1 MRIVRHAL
9 ALLVVAAPLGCQ
21 SPSPEGSRVQEALRT
36 GAAGALAARV
46 AVTPAVRDDS
56 SALPR
61 ATQGDRGLRFEADDA
76 HQAIASVQAGER
88 VALTWTNR
96 DHSGL
101 WFGTTD
107 LRGVAQGPGQRIYA
121 AAEDEERADA
131 PSVVAT
137 AQGFAVAWVDGE
149 NGRVMFRRLDAQ
161 RRPVGRAVI
170 VHDGLSSPRSV
181 SLVPSANGFGL
192 AAALFQGVYFAQ
204 LDANGARLDDGTMVS
219 EGEPVTAMQ
228 PLRWEQDGYTV
239 AWTTTQNGR
248 ASRVERRLSAAR
260 RGRGRHGPVG

>member
-9 ALLVVAAPLGCQ
+9 ALLLVTAPFGCQ
-21 SPSPEGSRVQEALRT
+21 SPSPEGSRVQQALRA
-36 GAAGALAARV
+36 GAAGALAARIS
-46 AVTPAVRDDS
+46 VTTTARPDS

-61 ATQGDRGLRFEADDA
+61 ATEGDRGLRFEADDA
-76 HQAIASVQAGER
+76 HQSIASVR
-88 VALTWTNR
+88 VGQQMALTWTNR
-96 DHSGL
+96 DHDGL

-107 LRGVAQGPGQRIYA
+107 LHGAAQGVGQRIYA

-137 AQGFAVAWVDGE
+137 AEGFAVAWVDGE
-149 NGRVMFRRLDAQ
+149 NGRVMFRRLDAR

-170 VHDGLSSPRSV
+170 VHEGLSSPRSV

-204 LDANGARLDDGTMVS
+204 LDASGARVDDGTMVS

-228 PLRWEQDGYTV
+228 PLRWERDAFTL
-239 AWTTTQNGR
+239 AWTITQNGR
-248 ASRVERRLSAAR
+248 ASRVERRLSASR
-260 RGRGRHGPVG
+260 RGPVG